1 MQPLYKNEKQLFMD
15 FQDFLNP
22 GFIFR
27 HPREKEK
34 RGTHRTCS
42 VLHNRPVLLVDSPA
56 YVNKACWIVLSYPLY
71 GLIIVMVSIEETE
84 YLTY

>member
-42 VLHNRPVLLVDSPA
+42 VLHNRPVLLVDSPCQGLPLQ
-56 YVNKACWIVLSYPLY
+56 VNFASFK
-71 GLIIVMVSIEETE
+71 VSR
-84 YLTY
+84 